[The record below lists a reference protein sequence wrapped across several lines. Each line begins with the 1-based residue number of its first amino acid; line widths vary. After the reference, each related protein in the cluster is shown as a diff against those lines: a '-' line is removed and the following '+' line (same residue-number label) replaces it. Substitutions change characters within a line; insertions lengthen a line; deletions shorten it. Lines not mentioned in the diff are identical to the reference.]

1 MKCASPEAGLGAN
14 DEAPAVLV
22 EVSELE
28 LWARLVVVRGD
39 IHDDELGSNY
49 LVKHWLWLV
58 TLQLFTLP
66 AFTVAV
72 FLAHLFARLLD

>member
-1 MKCASPEAGLGAN
+1 MHMKCASPEAGLGAN

-39 IHDDELGSNY
+39 IHDDELDSNY
-49 LVKHWLWLV
+49 LVKHWLWLHYN
-58 TLQLFTLP
+58 
-66 AFTVAV
+66 
-72 FLAHLFARLLD
+72 FLHCLLSLLLYFLLTCSQGC